1 MEIQGHT
8 LRKFILLYQK
18 LENLHHL
25 QAPDAFYSLKLR
37 VALIWKVSA
46 LFVFSRWP
54 PRKLNIGNEVQ
65 SGVSFQRSQ
74 ILYAKPSLDTEQYT
88 SFPQFSIP
96 NLMRIK
102 YYGM

>member
-25 QAPDAFYSLKLR
+25 KAPDAFYSLKLR
-37 VALIWKVSA
+37 VALWKVSA

-54 PRKLNIGNEVQ
+54 PRRLNIGNEVQ

-74 ILYAKPSLDTEQYT
+74 ILYAKPSLDMEQYA
-88 SFPQFSIP
+88 SFLKFSIP
-96 NLMRIK
+96 NLMHIK